1 MFLQPVVDS
10 YVTSEVSV
18 KIVIGG
24 MMVFDNAIS
33 IESVVFGAVIQ
44 TTLTAPVNGT
54 VVDACIACIKVLQSR
69 YLGNDTPGLYKTNLT
84 NSYSLISLISVNQRK
99 NVTINLD
106 LLLITLSGFPEKR
119 KRSILTSGV
128 AY

>member
-44 TTLTAPVNGT
+44 TTLTVPVNGT
-54 VVDACIACIKVLQSR
+54 IVDACIACIKVSQSR